1 MSFSRSGSTVLG
13 QKLNNHSDV
22 RLINESW
29 IFNHLGILNWR
40 KLTPQRQAFLLHLL
54 KKNEDTSD
62 FIDLNSSIINSK
74 SISVKSFF
82 KRIVKNNT
90 TFIGEKTPTNIFYFD
105 YIKKRMKDAKF
116 IFLKRHPLAVA
127 ASYYKRWYSSNYT
140 DDFLVNVVST
150 IIAYYRNFDF
160 IDDKNDILQVKYEDL
175 VRNSKAELEKIATH
189 IGFSFED
196 KMIEKSSKV
205 LFRNQDLKQY
215 HKDSSQPLNTNH
227 LDKYK
232 KTFTKEQLNELSY
245 LLRNEM
251 QAMGYEFDEKV
262 VSNKRLEL
270 LNLKIQHKIS
280 NKNVRKRRRIKQL
293 KLRLSYLKYNLFN

>member
-62 FIDLNSSIINSK
+62 FIDLNSSIIN
-74 SISVKSFF
+74 
-82 KRIVKNNT
+82 

-160 IDDKNDILQVKYEDL
+160 IDDKNDIIQVKYEDL

-251 QAMGYEFDEKV
+251 QAMGYEFDEKWFLTN
-262 VSNKRLEL
+262 VSNC
-270 LNLKIQHKIS
+270 
-280 NKNVRKRRRIKQL
+280 
-293 KLRLSYLKYNLFN
+293 